1 LNVYET
7 AGTILALLSARS
19 RFDFEEKLDF
29 RYDVVAPM
37 TTILLH
43 TAKAITPAAEIS
55 DAGILIR
62 DGVIEAVG
70 ARADVS
76 LPAGAIEIKATDQ
89 IAVPGFIDVHIHGAG
104 GRDVMEGSNEALST
118 VARTVAKRGTTS
130 MVATTVTAAP
140 DDIVRSVEGIA
151 NFITNQHQSEDPRA
165 EVLGIHYE
173 GPFISTVRR
182 GVHPKEW
189 VTLPNR
195 QLLDRMVAAAAGNAR
210 ILTIAPELLGA
221 MPCIDAARSA
231 GIVVAMGHTDATYE
245 QARAAIAHGAHHAV
259 HVYNAMRPFSH
270 RDSGVIGAVLTSP
283 EVSAE
288 LIADGVHVEE
298 AAMRVLLQAKGVN
311 CVILVSDGIS
321 ATGMPDG
328 QYSLGKFDV
337 NVVDGVARNAE
348 GNLAGSTLTLDRA
361 LRNIV
366 RMGWSL
372 GDTVRMLTAN
382 PAKLLGLE
390 FKKGALRTGADAD
403 IVLLNEALEI
413 TNVWARGVPLN

>member
-1 LNVYET
+1 
-7 AGTILALLSARS
+7 
-19 RFDFEEKLDF
+19 
-29 RYDVVAPM
+29 
-37 TTILLH
+37 
-43 TAKAITPAAEIS
+43 
-55 DAGILIR
+55 
-62 DGVIEAVG
+62 
-70 ARADVS
+70 
-76 LPAGAIEIKATDQ
+76 
-89 IAVPGFIDVHIHGAG
+89 
-104 GRDVMEGSNEALST
+104 MEGSNEALST

-195 QLLDRMVAAAAGNAR
+195 QLLDRMVTAAAGNAR

-337 NVVDGVARNAE
+337 NVVDGVARNVE

>member
-1 LNVYET
+1 MKSEYFFAQSN
-7 AGTILALLSARS
+7 GQS
-19 RFDFEEKLDF
+19 RFDFEQASDF
-29 RYDVVAPM
+29 RYDIVATM

-43 TAKAITPAAEIS
+43 AGKAITPTAEIS
-55 DAGILIR
+55 DAAILIR

-70 ARADVS
+70 ARADLA

-89 IAVPGFIDVHIHGAG
+89 TAVPGFIDVHIHGAG
-104 GRDVMEGSNEALST
+104 GRDVMEGDDEALST
-118 VARTVAKRGTTS
+118 VARTVAKHGTTS

-140 DDIVRSVEGIA
+140 DDIIRSVEGIA
-151 NFITNQHQSEDPRA
+151 HFITNQHRSEDPRA
-165 EVLGIHYE
+165 EVVGIHYE
-173 GPFISTVRR
+173 GPFISTARR

-189 VTLPNR
+189 ITLPNR
-195 QLLDRMVAAAAGNAR
+195 DLLDRMVTAAAGNAR

-221 MPCIDAARSA
+221 MPCIDAARND

-245 QARAAIAHGAHHAV
+245 QARAAMAHGAHHAV

-298 AAMRVLLQAKGVN
+298 AAMRLLLQAKGPN

-337 NVVDGVARNAE
+337 NVVNGVARNSE

-372 GDTVRMLTAN
+372 SDTVKMLTAN

-403 IVLLNEALEI
+403 IVLLNEALEV